1 MVFSKNEELSRK
13 LVAVENDLE
22 RSEDRADEFTKKFT
36 GSCSILRS
44 FKDRLKDPSKIFG
57 NI

>member
-36 GSCSILRS
+36 GLCSIFRALNS
-44 FKDRLKDPSKIFG
+44 L
-57 NI
+57 

>member
-36 GSCSILRS
+36 GSCSFLRS
-44 FKDRLKDPSKIFG
+44 FQDFK